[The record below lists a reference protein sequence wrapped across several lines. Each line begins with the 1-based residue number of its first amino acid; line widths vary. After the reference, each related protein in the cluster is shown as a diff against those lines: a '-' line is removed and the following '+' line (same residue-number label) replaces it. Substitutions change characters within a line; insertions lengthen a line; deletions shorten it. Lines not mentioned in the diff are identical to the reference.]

1 MPKPQLKYIVDEESG
16 SCCVTGATF
25 LLSPSL
31 EKKIGFMKN
40 DQNVYTLCFD
50 DSRTPDI
57 TSALLQ
63 KLCDQRGWDLVI
75 A

>member
-40 DQNVYTLCFD
+40 DQNVYTFVL
-50 DSRTPDI
+50 
-57 TSALLQ
+57 
-63 KLCDQRGWDLVI
+63 
-75 A
+75 